1 MKKIINIKINSE
13 KIIAILFIFI
23 IFYMFIGT
31 IKKEHSYIKEEF
43 EKILKNNEKT
53 MYENIVQI
61 TTKTESIV
69 NENILFKSK
78 YIDIYGLVQKTIG
91 KRYIVDDV
99 DSTRDIVKTK
109 DYMLSFVQGKEDMQQ
124 KAKGIIDL
132 NKQLK
137 ENNISLIYVQAPY
150 KIRNNYNLPIGIKDF
165 GNENADVLLEELPK
179 ENIDTIDLRGYFED
193 WDIKDE
199 FFITDHHWKIKPAF
213 EASTYITI
221 ELNKKHNFNI
231 DSFYTNID
239 NYNLINKEKS
249 FLGSIGKRIG
259 KYYSGVDDFEYI
271 LPKFETNLV
280 VKKGEQETAG
290 NFEDTVIVK
299 ELIEDKDIKSNRYA
313 CYFGR
318 DYSEIIIKN
327 KSINTDNKMLIIQ
340 DSYGL
345 VFSAMMSLR
354 TSEVRVIDLRHFK
367 QNEIEY
373 INNYNP
379 DIVIIM
385 YNPSIFSVQEAFDF
399 K

>member
-1 MKKIINIKINSE
+1 M
-13 KIIAILFIFI
+13 
-23 IFYMFIGT
+23 
-31 IKKEHSYIKEEF
+31 
-43 EKILKNNEKT
+43 
-53 MYENIVQI
+53 
-61 TTKTESIV
+61 
-69 NENILFKSK
+69 
-78 YIDIYGLVQKTIG
+78 
-91 KRYIVDDV
+91 
-99 DSTRDIVKTK
+99 
-109 DYMLSFVQGKEDMQQ
+109 
-124 KAKGIIDL
+124 
-132 NKQLK
+132 
-137 ENNISLIYVQAPY
+137 
-150 KIRNNYNLPIGIKDF
+150 
-165 GNENADVLLEELPK
+165 
-179 ENIDTIDLRGYFED
+179 
-193 WDIKDE
+193 
-199 FFITDHHWKIKPAF
+199 
-213 EASTYITI
+213 
-221 ELNKKHNFNI
+221 
-231 DSFYTNID
+231 
-239 NYNLINKEKS
+239 INKEKS